1 MGNMIKARVLNLGKK
16 QVDLLEVIRKKG
28 YANLQPPQLSA
39 YINGSNTTPQ
49 AQAVLQIVYDT
60 LEMWEK
66 QKSA

>member
-1 MGNMIKARVLNLGKK
+1 MGNMIKARLLNLGKK

-28 YANLQPPQLSA
+28 YANLQPPQRSA